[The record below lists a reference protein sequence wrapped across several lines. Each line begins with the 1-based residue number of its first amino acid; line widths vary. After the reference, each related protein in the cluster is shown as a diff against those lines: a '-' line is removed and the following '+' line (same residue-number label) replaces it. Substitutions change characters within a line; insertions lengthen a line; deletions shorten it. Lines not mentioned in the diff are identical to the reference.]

1 MGDFTRHV
9 QHEEQKDKE
18 RENESESV
26 IIHEVHEIVDKKN
39 INVPPN
45 IKDLSLHL
53 NSI

>member
-18 RENESESV
+18 RENERESV
-26 IIHEVHEIVDKKN
+26 IIHEVYEIVDKKN
-39 INVPPN
+39 VPPN
-45 IKDLSLHL
+45 ITVLSLHL